1 MPKIKHSIKEFIKSR
16 KITSALILLAII
28 GIGYWGYSKLT
39 STSGQTSY
47 VVTNVKRGNIVSTV
61 TGTGQVTASSQ
72 TDIKS
77 KVSGDIVYL
86 NTRANGTQVTK
97 GTLIAQVDTRDAAI
111 SLENAKIA
119 YAKLIKPA
127 DTPTMLQAQSS
138 YDDAV
143 LANKKAYDDA
153 FNTVTSSFSDF
164 PSIMTGI
171 EDLIYNQSGYLTVE
185 KVRLVSQ
192 TALDLQSKAGI
203 SFDKAKNEYNTLL
216 IDYKNLSRTSSN
228 ATIESFVSSS
238 YILAKDISE
247 SVKNIQ
253 NTLDYVRKQK
263 SDGTGSTESTNV
275 SSWVSTINSDVSD
288 LLSSK
293 TAITSTLQ
301 DVKQKNADLVKLK
314 TGADDLD
321 IASQKLSLQ
330 QAQNNYDNYFIRAP
344 FDGLLARLS
353 IKSTDSVSSGTVIGT
368 LVSTQKISTI
378 TLNEVDVEKVR
389 VGQKVKLTFDAVEG
403 LTIDGTVITVDLVG
417 TISQGVVNYNVEMS
431 LDTQD
436 DRVKSG
442 MSVTATIIT
451 DTKENV
457 LVVPNSAVK
466 TQGRF
471 NYVEVFATPLTVT
484 KGVIGTPSSVPP
496 IQKRVEIG
504 TSNDSLTEIVSGLNE
519 GDQVVTRTI
528 VGTTVTKT
536 TTPTA
541 TSLFGNGA
549 RTGTSGTTR
558 TGNGP
563 TSPRN

>member
-1 MPKIKHSIKEFIKSR
+1 MPKAKSTIKEFIKSR
-16 KITSALILLAII
+16 KITSALILIAILS
-28 GIGYWGYSKLT
+28 IGYWGYTKLT
-39 STSGQTSY
+39 SKSGQTNY
-47 VVTNVKRGNIVSTV
+47 IVTNVKRGNIVSTV

-86 NTRANGTQVTK
+86 NTKANGTQITK

-119 YAKLIKPA
+119 YAKLVKPA
-127 DTPTMLQAQSS
+127 DAPTMLQAQSS

-143 LANKKAYDDA
+143 LSNKKAYDDA
-153 FNTVTSSFSDF
+153 FNTITSSFSDL
-164 PSIMTGI
+164 PTIMTGI

-203 SFDKAKNEYNTLL
+203 SFDKAKNEYNSLL
-216 IDYKNLSRTSSN
+216 VDYKNLSRASSN
-228 ATIESFVSSS
+228 ATIESFISSA
-238 YILAKDISE
+238 YLLTKDISE

-275 SSWVSTINSDVSD
+275 SSWVSTINSDVSSI
-288 LLSSK
+288 LSAK
-293 TAITSTLQ
+293 TTLTSTAQ
-301 DVKQKNADLVKLK
+301 DIKQKNADLIKLK
-314 TGADDLD
+314 DGADDLD

-330 QAQNNYDNYFIRAP
+330 QAQNTYDNYFIRAP

-353 IKSTDSVSSGTVIGT
+353 IKATDSVSSGTVIGT
-368 LVSTQKISTI
+368 LVSSQKIATI
-378 TLNEVDVEKVR
+378 TLNEVDVERVR
-389 VGQKVKLTFDAVEG
+389 IGQKVKLTFDAIEG

-442 MSVTATIIT
+442 MSVTATITT

-466 TQGRF
+466 TQGKF
-471 NYVEVFATPLTVT
+471 NYVEVFSSPLTVT
-484 KGVIGTPSSVPP
+484 RGIVGTPSSVPP
-496 IQKRVEIG
+496 VQKRVEIG
-504 TSNDSLTEIVSGLNE
+504 TSNDSLTEIVSGVNE
-519 GDQVVTRTI
+519 GEQVVTRTI
-528 VGTTVTKT
+528 VSTATTKA
-536 TTPTA
+536 TPTA
-541 TSLFGNGA
+541 TSLFGNTA
-549 RTGTSGTTR
+549 RTGTGGNTR
-558 TGNGP
+558 PNSNV
-563 TSPRN
+563 SPQRN